1 MLFRYVSIKNAICF
15 LNKCSCWYNKFNS
28 YFRAFIGTIPSFFL
42 IFIINPIK
50 AFWFIVFIFCLQRV
64 EGDLIY
70 PRVVGGSVG
79 LSSLWVMLAI
89 MIGGSAF
96 GFIGMLVGVPTAA
109 VIYCVFGSVTNK
121 RLSKKGIKIDEEEI
135 EDSGK
140 IHV

>member
-1 MLFRYVSIKNAICF
+1 
-15 LNKCSCWYNKFNS
+15 
-28 YFRAFIGTIPSFFL
+28 
-42 IFIINPIK
+42 
-50 AFWFIVFIFCLQRV
+50 LQRV

>member
-1 MLFRYVSIKNAICF
+1 
-15 LNKCSCWYNKFNS
+15 
-28 YFRAFIGTIPSFFL
+28 
-42 IFIINPIK
+42 
-50 AFWFIVFIFCLQRV
+50 
-64 EGDLIY
+64 
-70 PRVVGGSVG
+70 
-79 LSSLWVMLAI
+79 MLAI